1 MSDIEAWKGITKSFW
16 IESHADHGTCVWPV
30 NTCGQQRN
38 TFLSQNLP
46 PDPLH
51 GVGEKGSSVVL
62 NGLTDHGTCV
72 RPVNFC
78 GQHRST
84 PKIFPQNLPPDPLHG
99 VGEMGSAVV
108 LNAQAES

>member
-1 MSDIEAWKGITKSFW
+1 MRLASQHLRPAEKYF
-16 IESHADHGTCVWPV
+16 
-30 NTCGQQRN
+30 
-38 TFLSQNLP
+38 SQNLP
-46 PDPLH
+46 PDPLR

-99 VGEMGSAVV
+99 VGEMGSSVV
-108 LNAQAES
+108 LNAQAA